1 MRGNIQVLTLKG
13 IPIRVHFSFL
23 LILPLLAWSF
33 GQSFQLAAR
42 AADVPP
48 ERLWG
53 HPLVWGLGV
62 AVALFLSVL
71 LHELAHS
78 VYALRKGGEVSDI
91 RLMMIGGVSN
101 ITRMPDGARHEALM
115 ALAGPVT
122 SLVLGALAL
131 FVHHLLEGTR
141 SFNLSFAVF
150 SLGSLNIFL
159 GLFNLLPAFPMDG
172 GRILRALLTGW
183 LGRVRA
189 TRVAGWVG
197 QGFALLF
204 GLFGIV
210 TGNLVLLF
218 IAFFVF
224 MGAAAE
230 SRQVL
235 LQSKLADVPVREL
248 MGPRTATV
256 EAEASL
262 RELTEL
268 LYGERLR
275 AVPVVEAG
283 RVVGLVTVEALR
295 QVPVEKLAGL
305 AVRELSEP
313 VPVLTPDS
321 TAWQALQEMGQRQMI
336 QLPVTED
343 GVLVGMVSQ
352 EDILRGL
359 ELREL
364 KESRRQGQGPWNLG
378 GRGHESPT

>member
-1 MRGNIQVLTLKG
+1 MRANIQVLTLKG

-23 LILPLLAWSF
+23 LILPLFAWSF

-48 ERLWG
+48 ERLSG
-53 HPLVWGLGV
+53 HPLLWGLGV

-101 ITRMPDGARHEALM
+101 ITRMPEGSRNEALM

-122 SLVLGALAL
+122 SLGLGALAL
-131 FVHHLLEGTR
+131 GAHHLLMDTR

-150 SLGSLNIFL
+150 YLGLLNIFL
-159 GLFNLLPAFPMDG
+159 GVFNLLPAFPMDG

-204 GLFGIV
+204 GLYGLV
-210 TGNLVLLF
+210 TGNVVLLF

-235 LQSKLADVPVREL
+235 LQSRLGDVPVREL

-256 EAEASL
+256 EAGASL

-275 AVPVVEAG
+275 AAPVVEQG

-295 QVPVEKLAGL
+295 QVPVERLVDM

-321 TAWQALQEMGQRQMI
+321 TAWEALQEMGKRQMP
-336 QLPVTED
+336 QLPVTQD
-343 GVLVGMVSQ
+343 GALVGMLSQ
-352 EDILRGL
+352 DDILRGL

-364 KESRRQGQGPWNLG
+364 KESRRQGPWNLG